1 MLTTISSAFQKPFAC
16 NAWTGKTVRPLE
28 PSAFIL
34 LIKYTEHSPNLESGV
49 KSINWHTLNL
59 ACNPFA
65 LLLRDSKQDLATIF
79 LLFSFNKF
87 IVTKSYC
94 RPSSSR
100 VVVETDSSPWRCPY
114 RLNC

>member
-1 MLTTISSAFQKPFAC
+1 MQ
-16 NAWTGKTVRPLE
+16 R
-28 PSAFIL
+28 IL
-34 LIKYTEHSPNLESGV
+34 FDLVPAHRLHKRYTEHSPNLESGV
-49 KSINWHTLNL
+49 ESINWHTLNL

-65 LLLRDSKQDLATIF
+65 LILGDSKQDLIRYD
-79 LLFSFNKF
+79 LSSFNKF

-100 VVVETDSSPWRCPY
+100 VVVETDSSAWRCPY